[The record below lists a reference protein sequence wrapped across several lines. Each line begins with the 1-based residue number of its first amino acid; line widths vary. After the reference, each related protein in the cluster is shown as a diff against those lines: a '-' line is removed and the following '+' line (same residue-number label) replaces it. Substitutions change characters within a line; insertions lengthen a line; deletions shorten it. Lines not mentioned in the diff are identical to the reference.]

1 MEAAQARTVPITE
14 RLRNIKIGSYTVD
27 EGSHSKHFAVAAV
40 CQEAAQEIER
50 LQEKVDY
57 LLDGMRDGFEAAHR
71 LALELE
77 CLLLDSK
84 DIAAVSK
91 WWDSAHEAL
100 EQWRE
105 FCREDTKVGA
115 DKTANELNC
124 GYCGRPVIGHAVYC
138 GGLAYHTECT
148 RGPGAQQ
155 YAPMPAMP
163 GCTPVT
169 PLTAEDVRRIVREE
183 LAKLTPNA

>member
-1 MEAAQARTVPITE
+1 MTTHLRVDAWHDEITGESDAWVFCDMELKGIKMETAKAVPVAE
-14 RLRNIKIGSYTVD
+14 RLRAIKIGRYTVD

-57 LLDGMRDGFEAAHR
+57 LLDGMRDIFPAAHR

-77 CLLLDSK
+77 CLLLGTEDT
-84 DIAAVSK
+84 AAVSK

-105 FCREDTKVGA
+105 FCRED
-115 DKTANELNC
+115 
-124 GYCGRPVIGHAVYC
+124 
-138 GGLAYHTECT
+138 
-148 RGPGAQQ
+148 
-155 YAPMPAMP
+155 
-163 GCTPVT
+163 
-169 PLTAEDVRRIVREE
+169 AER
-183 LAKLTPNA
+183 PNASLSGLPRTED

>member
-1 MEAAQARTVPITE
+1 MELKGIKMETAKAVPVAE
-14 RLRNIKIGSYTVD
+14 RLRAIKIGRYTVD

-57 LLDGMRDGFEAAHR
+57 LLDGMRDVFPAAHR

-115 DKTANELNC
+115 KYITPRSVEQGSDGRLWEQG
-124 GYCGRPVIGHAVYC
+124 GYAGNIR
-138 GGLAYHTECT
+138 
-148 RGPGAQQ
+148 
-155 YAPMPAMP
+155 
-163 GCTPVT
+163 
-169 PLTAEDVRRIVREE
+169 
-183 LAKLTPNA
+183 KLPTCRD

>member
-1 MEAAQARTVPITE
+1 MFCDMELKGIKMETAKAVPVAE
-14 RLRNIKIGSYTVD
+14 RLRAIKIGSYTVD

-57 LLDGMRDGFEAAHR
+57 LLDGMRDVFPAAHR

-77 CLLLDSK
+77 CLLLDTK
-84 DIAAVSK
+84 DTAAVSK

-105 FCREDTKVGA
+105 FCREEPK
-115 DKTANELNC
+115 
-124 GYCGRPVIGHAVYC
+124 
-138 GGLAYHTECT
+138 
-148 RGPGAQQ
+148 
-155 YAPMPAMP
+155 M
-163 GCTPVT
+163 
-169 PLTAEDVRRIVREE
+169 
-183 LAKLTPNA
+183 PNAIGQGPAACSRSPAPTGCADGGKGE